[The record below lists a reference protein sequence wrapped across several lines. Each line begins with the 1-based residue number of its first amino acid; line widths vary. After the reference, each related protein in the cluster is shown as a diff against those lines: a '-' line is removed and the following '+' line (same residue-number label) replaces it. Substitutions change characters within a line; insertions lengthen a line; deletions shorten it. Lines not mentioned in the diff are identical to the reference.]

1 MRCIGR
7 SGGGEVRD
15 EDALATH
22 EVLAG
27 WGIQD
32 DDAGGVSEPLEQVTT
47 DGRSRLFARVL
58 LIVAGLAGIAGGF
71 VIAGQGAAY
80 LLAQTALFPWLV
92 RLGPEYLDV
101 MVPSVLIFVGG
112 ALLAFVGFG
121 VIMASFHLGRT
132 RR

>member
-1 MRCIGR
+1 M
-7 SGGGEVRD
+7 RD
-15 EDALATH
+15 ENARATH

-27 WGIQD
+27 LGFED
-32 DDAGGVSEPLEQVTT
+32 GDAGGVAEPSKQAET

-71 VIAGQGAAY
+71 VIAGHGAAY
-80 LLAQTALFPWLV
+80 LLAQTALFPWLI
-92 RLGPEYLDV
+92 RFGPEYLDV
-101 MVPSVLIFVGG
+101 MVPSVLILVGG

-121 VIMASFHLGRT
+121 LIMTSLNLGQT

>member
-1 MRCIGR
+1 M
-7 SGGGEVRD
+7 RD
-15 EDALATH
+15 ENALAAQ

-27 WGIQD
+27 LGFED
-32 DDAGGVSEPLEQVTT
+32 GDVGGVSEPSKRLVAG
-47 DGRSRLFARVL
+47 GRSRLFARVL

-80 LLAQTALFPWLV
+80 LLAQTALFPWLI
-92 RLGPEYLDV
+92 RFGPEYLDV
-101 MVPSVLIFVGG
+101 MAPSVLILVGG

-121 VIMASFHLGRT
+121 LIMASLNLGRT